1 MEMAGRSPSTIKAR
15 VTAALV
21 VLTLSGCASSA
32 PALPADTTG
41 TTSLGHVSAADFTV
55 DDMVD
60 DMKLSCGQI
69 RTERSDLKAQ
79 MDQANANI
87 RANRTRNQVA
97 AYIGGPALLATE
109 GNYAD
114 KDAIKAAYAR
124 QDVLDKLAV
133 LKGC

>member
-55 DDMVD
+55 E

-124 QDVLDKLAV
+124 QDILDKLAV

>member
-41 TTSLGHVSAADFTV
+41 TTSLGHVSAADFT
-55 DDMVD
+55 VD

-124 QDVLDKLAV
+124 QDILDKLAV

>member
-41 TTSLGHVSAADFTV
+41 TTSLGHVSAADFT
-55 DDMVD
+55 VD